1 MEISANCIEETQLSK
16 SSSSVSKAVPTV
28 CGSPFCL
35 MFEHKYFCWMN
46 NVCSGSFFKPGLCC
60 SLVSF
65 FLTSYPISSSVT
77 FIFCTLRYRKK
88 FSIFEYPSRS
98 CDMSLLL
105 SHVSRGKSHGTLP
118 KNIIL
123 KSRVGEWSI
132 HSQEGNK
139 AVYFSRPL
147 PPFLHPSLPGTE
159 EALLFLLLHT
169 NVIKSAMAMVDCF
182 CFFDWWLGRT
192 WWSFPVV
199 QFIKLC

>member
-28 CGSPFCL
+28 CGSPFCQ

-46 NVCSGSFFKPGLCC
+46 TVCSGSFFKPGLCC

-139 AVYFSRPL
+139 AVYFSRP
-147 PPFLHPSLPGTE
+147 SLPSSIPPSRG
-159 EALLFLLLHT
+159 L
-169 NVIKSAMAMVDCF
+169 
-182 CFFDWWLGRT
+182 R
-192 WWSFPVV
+192 
-199 QFIKLC
+199 KLCYSFCSIPTW